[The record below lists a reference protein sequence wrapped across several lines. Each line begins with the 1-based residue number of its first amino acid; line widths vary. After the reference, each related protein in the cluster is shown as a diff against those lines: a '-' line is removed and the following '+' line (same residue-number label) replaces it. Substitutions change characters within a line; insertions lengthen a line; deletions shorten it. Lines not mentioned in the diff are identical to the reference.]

1 MEIMGGGKGG
11 RPKKVK
17 LQLLKVVKAL
27 IRVCVCG
34 VGGGGGVLYTCTYIF
49 NFTVFFLP
57 FTSIQIPLFMLRV
70 YT

>member
-34 VGGGGGVLYTCTYIF
+34 VGGGGEGAC
-49 NFTVFFLP
+49 FTPVPISSILLFFSFLSLQFKSP
-57 FTSIQIPLFMLRV
+57 P
-70 YT
+70 